1 MCDQSNKHVILFKG
15 QQPRY
20 EYNMA
25 ICPVEAEDEVLIY
38 NKDIIYECTYLGY
51 TLLISTC

>member
-25 ICPVEAEDEVLIY
+25 ICPVEAEDQVLIY
-38 NKDIIYECTYLGY
+38 NEDII
-51 TLLISTC
+51 I